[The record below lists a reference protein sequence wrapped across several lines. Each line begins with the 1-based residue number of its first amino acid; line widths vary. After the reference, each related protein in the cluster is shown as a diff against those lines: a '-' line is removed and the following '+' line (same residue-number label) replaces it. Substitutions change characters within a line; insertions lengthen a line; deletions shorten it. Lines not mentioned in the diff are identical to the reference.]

1 MLELDCSYE
10 VSFTTKVVAFM
21 TQVRIGW
28 RVVRLGGSFE
38 AIDYYG

>member
-1 MLELDCSYE
+1 MLELGCSYG

-28 RVVRLGGSFE
+28 RAVRSGGSFGG
-38 AIDYYG
+38 IDYYG

>member
-1 MLELDCSYE
+1 MLELGCSYG

-28 RVVRLGGSFE
+28 RVVRLGGSFGG
-38 AIDYYG
+38 IDYYG